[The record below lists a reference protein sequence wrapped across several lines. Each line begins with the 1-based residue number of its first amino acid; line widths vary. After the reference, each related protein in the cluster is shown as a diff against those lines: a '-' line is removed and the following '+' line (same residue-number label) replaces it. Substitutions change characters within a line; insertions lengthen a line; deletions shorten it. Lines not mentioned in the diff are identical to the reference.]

1 MACAV
6 GTWYT
11 YRQWGKEMLVTNG
24 GNGPADASQF
34 RRRIDRVR
42 EEYLRTC
49 KLLEQEGRRLTGFQ
63 ERTSVTGGNLHTDD
77 PVDSAAAQELLA
89 GLTTRERETL
99 RCIAEGCSTK
109 EAAAKLGI
117 RFKTAACH
125 RYRIMQKLGVHET
138 TSLVRFAIRCG
149 IVRL

>member
-1 MACAV
+1 
-6 GTWYT
+6 
-11 YRQWGKEMLVTNG
+11 MLVTNG
-24 GNGPADASQF
+24 GNGPADARQF
-34 RRRIDRVR
+34 RRRIDHVR

-63 ERTSVTGGNLHTDD
+63 GRISVTGGNPRREDSD
-77 PVDSAAAQELLA
+77 DSAGNQALLA
-89 GLTTRERETL
+89 GLTTRERQTL

-109 EAAAKLGI
+109 EAAARLGI

-125 RYRIMQKLGVHET
+125 RYRIMQKLGVHDT